1 MAIDKS
7 KWNTNIKVSQ
17 KTIDSIK
24 KMGMKKA
31 LGTVAGSTK
40 ASKMDAS
47 AKAWTEGVKRV
58 YGANRVSAAVKTGT
72 VKYSSADAARG
83 ASASKPKSTVKYS
96 SADAAKNAA
105 SKPKAKTSIKP
116 SVSSVGNFV
125 TNATRPT
132 KTSTPKKAPKISSSY
147 KKPF

>member
-17 KTIDSIK
+17 KTIDEIK

-40 ASKMDAS
+40 ASKTDAS
-47 AKAWTEGVKRV
+47 AKAWTEGVKRL
-58 YGANRVSAAVKTGT
+58 YGADRVAAAVKAGT

-83 ASASKPKSTVKYS
+83 ANVSKPKSTVKYA
-96 SADAAKNAA
+96 SADAAKAA
-105 SKPKAKTSIKP
+105 ATKKVNRTGGPKSM
-116 SVSSVGNFV
+116 N
-125 TNATRPT
+125 T
-132 KTSTPKKAPKISSSY
+132 K
-147 KKPF
+147 

>member
-17 KTIDSIK
+17 KTINEIK
-24 KMGMKKA
+24 GMGMKKA

-40 ASKMDAS
+40 ASKTDAS
-47 AKAWTEGVKRV
+47 AKAWTEGVKRL
-58 YGANRVSAAVKTGT
+58 YGANRVAAAVKAGT

-83 ASASKPKSTVKYS
+83 AASKPKSTVKYS

-105 SKPKAKTSIKP
+105 SKPKAKKVNNRTGGPASMK
-116 SVSSVGNFV
+116 
-125 TNATRPT
+125 T
-132 KTSTPKKAPKISSSY
+132 K
-147 KKPF
+147 